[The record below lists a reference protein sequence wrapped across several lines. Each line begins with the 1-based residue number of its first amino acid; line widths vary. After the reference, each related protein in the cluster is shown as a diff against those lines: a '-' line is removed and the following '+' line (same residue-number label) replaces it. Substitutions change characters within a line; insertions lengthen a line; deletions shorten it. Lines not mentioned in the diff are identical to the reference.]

1 MISLV
6 FEDFNKLIIS
16 ICSLKPFSHIYI
28 YIYIY
33 IIIIII
39 IIIKG

>member
-16 ICSLKPFSHIYI
+16 ICSLKPFPH
-28 YIYIY
+28 IY